1 MNKSGYFKKLLMIF
15 FITAL
20 AIGVS
25 VCPLPAQELP
35 RSSQTSLWKVASGN
49 HNVYLLGSIHFLKE
63 KNHPLPGS
71 MEQAFEDAH
80 VVVFEMDMEDAKGGN
95 DQQLLLTKGMYP
107 PGRTLKAGIRKDT
120 YDLLRTQL
128 EVLGLDIQMFA
139 SFKPWFVT
147 LTLLSVKLQMS
158 GFDPAYGI
166 DHYFLVKARKS
177 QKEIM
182 ALETMAE
189 QIDIF
194 DGLSDSD
201 QEALI
206 LQTLRD
212 MDTMDAEID
221 RLVAAWREGDG
232 EAMSGLILKSFRDYP
247 VIYDRLILRRNKKWL
262 DRIEQFMRQREN
274 VLVIVGAGHLI
285 GADGLVE
292 MLKRK
297 GYTVDQL

>member
-1 MNKSGYFKKLLMIF
+1 
-15 FITAL
+15 
-20 AIGVS
+20 
-25 VCPLPAQELP
+25 
-35 RSSQTSLWKVASGN
+35 
-49 HNVYLLGSIHFLKE
+49 
-63 KNHPLPGS
+63 
-71 MEQAFEDAH
+71 
-80 VVVFEMDMEDAKGGN
+80 
-95 DQQLLLTKGMYP
+95 
-107 PGRTLKAGIRKDT
+107 
-120 YDLLRTQL
+120 
-128 EVLGLDIQMFA
+128 
-139 SFKPWFVT
+139 
-147 LTLLSVKLQMS
+147 MS
-158 GFDPAYGI
+158 GFDPVYGI

-177 QKEIM
+177 QKKIM

-194 DGLSDSD
+194 DGLSDGD

-212 MDTMDAEID
+212 LDTMDTEID

-232 EAMSGLILKSFRDYP
+232 EAMSGLILKNFRDYP

-274 VLVIVGAGHLI
+274 ILVIVGAGHLI